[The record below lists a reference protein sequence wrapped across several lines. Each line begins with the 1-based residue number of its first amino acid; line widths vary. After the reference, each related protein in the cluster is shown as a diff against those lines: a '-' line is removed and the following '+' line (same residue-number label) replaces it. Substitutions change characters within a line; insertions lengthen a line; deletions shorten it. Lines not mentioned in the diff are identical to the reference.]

1 MKRYVLKDVM
11 NYLYEEE
18 RPTCTAFY
26 GIRGINI
33 EYDYPN
39 YSMRKSHSYK
49 ISKSALEARDKLL
62 KKLAKDKF
70 YEHTLTM
77 VAIEVVE

>member
-33 EYDYPN
+33 GYDHQN
-39 YSMRKSHSYK
+39 YYKKS
-49 ISKSALEARDKLL
+49 LG
-62 KKLAKDKF
+62 
-70 YEHTLTM
+70 
-77 VAIEVVE
+77 

>member
-1 MKRYVLKDVM
+1 MKRHVLKDVM

-33 EYDYPN
+33 GYDHQN
-39 YSMRKSHSYK
+39 YYKKSLGYK
-49 ISKSALEARDKLL
+49 TSKSALEGREKLL
-62 KKLAKDKF
+62 KKLSADKY
-70 YEHTLTM
+70 YEHTVTM
-77 VAIEVVE
+77 ITVDVDE